1 MKLSSQVI
9 ITTDIGRSIIELE
22 NLRRDEQI
30 VEIVTPQVAK
40 EIEQLD
46 HESIDGYSISRVT
59 TEREAF
65 RIEDSKI
72 AIEKAYMS
80 SEVERVIIL
89 GAREFS
95 PIIQNR
101 LLKVIE
107 EPPTKVSFI
116 LLTLSKSTILPTI
129 RSRLPIKVFKQK
141 FNQSTLGINLYKLD
155 LKSVYTFIQDNK
167 RINHTE
173 AKVLIEQ
180 ISIEAMRSQKF
191 NLDNSTLQLF
201 QRSFMALDVGSPPQ
215 FVLTTLLLKL
225 LAKYRR

>member
-1 MKLSSQVI
+1 MRLSSQVI
-9 ITTDIGRSIIELE
+9 ISNDIGESIIRLE
-22 NLRRDEQI
+22 NLRTDEQI

-46 HESIDGYSISRVT
+46 GRDIDGYSISRVI

-72 AIEKAYMS
+72 AIEKAYIS

-89 GAREFS
+89 ASREFS

-129 RSRLPIKVFKQK
+129 RSRLPIKVLKQK
-141 FNQSTLGINLYKLD
+141 SNHSTLGINLYKLD
-155 LKSVYTFIQDNK
+155 LKSVYSFIQDHK
-167 RINHTE
+167 RINHAE
-173 AKVLIEQ
+173 AKILVEK
-180 ISIEAMRSQKF
+180 ISIEAMRSQRF
-191 NLDNSTLQLF
+191 NLDSSTLQLF

-225 LAKYRR
+225 LAKNRR